1 MKRPLTNEDLIK
13 NLLNFSPY
21 GGLCQAFIMQGLRE
35 YAQYVIDNS
44 EEILKNEE
52 ESATKNKMPIQSQKA
67 WVGIAK
73 DIAERIDMFYDE
85 KSINKLKYE

>member
-1 MKRPLTNEDLIK
+1 MKKQLTNEDLIK
-13 NLLNFSPY
+13 NLMNYSPY
-21 GGLCQAFIMQGLRE
+21 GGLCQSFIMQGLRE

-52 ESATKNKMPIQSQKA
+52 ELATQGKMPLVSQKT
-67 WVGIAK
+67 WVGIAE

-85 KSINKLKYE
+85 KSINKLKY

>member
-1 MKRPLTNEDLIK
+1 MAKRLTNEDLIK
-13 NLLNFSPY
+13 NLMNYSPY
-21 GGLCQAFIMQGLRE
+21 GGLCQAFITQGLRE

-52 ESATKNKMPIQSQKA
+52 ELSAQGRMPIVSQKA

-73 DIAERIDMFYDE
+73 DIAERMDMFYDE
-85 KSINKLKYE
+85 KSTNKLKY